1 MAHIR
6 YKKFKNNTYAYEVTA
21 TWDAKLKQS
30 RSKSKYLG
38 KVDEIT
44 KEIIKIEKKQ
54 KGQEKCI
61 LDFGDGYFLNEF
73 IKNSTIY
80 PVYKSHLFDVQA
92 ALIPLIIYRLCT
104 GSAMYNCKDWLDGN
118 ILGSLFNN
126 VDLSSQRISELLTFL
141 GNEQVQRSFFLDYIK
156 LVGGSK
162 KSVIIDAT
170 TLPNNIHIDFNAW
183 GRADGGIDK
192 QFKLLCVVDQISKL
206 PLFYRFL
213 PGNISDVST
222 LETTIHELERMGVQN
237 SFALLDAGYFSEKN
251 IKDLYSRKIDFLTR
265 LPANRT
271 IYRDIILKKTND
283 LESLKYTQ
291 ISGNRTVFVKKIKI
305 DLFESKT
312 HAYIILDL
320 NRKAKDMAAVMAKY
334 HQNPSEEDEHKLAF
348 ASCGIFV
355 LVSSK
360 AIEISEVLSSYHT
373 RQSVEQIFSFSK
385 SDLNLLPIRHHNDN
399 TVRGYLFLQFLLLV
413 LFIQIREKIYKDY
426 TVEQALMILRKLKC
440 KVFDNQVIPQEA
452 SRAQKDIFEK
462 YNILVP
468 KSLGI

>member
-1 MAHIR
+1 MVHIR

-21 TWDAKLKQS
+21 TWDSKLKQS

-38 KVDEIT
+38 KVDETT
-44 KEIIKIEKKQ
+44 KEIIKSEKKQ

-73 IKNSTIY
+73 IKNSTVY
-80 PVYKSHLFDVQA
+80 PVYKNHLFDRQIV
-92 ALIPLIIYRLCT
+92 LMPLMIYRLCT
-104 GSAMYNCKDWLDGN
+104 GSAMYNCKDWLEGN
-118 ILGSLFNN
+118 ILSMFFTNT
-126 VDLSSQRISELLTFL
+126 DLSSQRISELLTFL
-141 GNEQVQRSFFLDYIK
+141 GDEQLQRSFFIDYIK
-156 LVGGSK
+156 LIGGSK

-183 GRADGGIDK
+183 GRADGSTDK
-192 QFKLLCVVDQISKL
+192 QFKLLCVVDQVSKL

-222 LETTIHELERMGVQN
+222 LETTIHELEKMGVQN
-237 SFALLDAGYFSEKN
+237 SFALVDAGYFSETN
-251 IKDLYSRKIDFLTR
+251 IKDLYNRKIDFLTR

-271 IYRDIILKKTND
+271 IYKEIILNKTSD
-283 LESLKYTQ
+283 IESLKYTQ
-291 ISGNRTVFVKKIKI
+291 LSGNRTVFVKRIEI
-305 DLFESKT
+305 DLFDYKA
-312 HAYIILDL
+312 HAYIVLDL
-320 NRKAKDMAAVMAKY
+320 ERKAKDMAAVMAKY
-334 HQNPSEEDEHKLAF
+334 HENPSEQNEYNLAF

-360 AIEISEVLSSYHT
+360 AIDVSEVLSSYHT

-385 SDLNLLPIRHHNDN
+385 SDLNLLPIRNHNDN

-413 LFIQIREKIYKDY
+413 LFIQIREKIYKEH

-440 KVFDNQVIPQEA
+440 KVFDNQIIPQET
-452 SRAQKDIFEK
+452 SRAQKDILQK

-468 KSLGI
+468 KNLGI

>member
-222 LETTIHELERMGVQN
+222 LETTIHELKRMGVQN

>member
-1 MAHIR
+1 
-6 YKKFKNNTYAYEVTA
+6 
-21 TWDAKLKQS
+21 
-30 RSKSKYLG
+30 
-38 KVDEIT
+38 
-44 KEIIKIEKKQ
+44 
-54 KGQEKCI
+54 
-61 LDFGDGYFLNEF
+61 
-73 IKNSTIY
+73 
-80 PVYKSHLFDVQA
+80 
-92 ALIPLIIYRLCT
+92 
-104 GSAMYNCKDWLDGN
+104 
-118 ILGSLFNN
+118 
-126 VDLSSQRISELLTFL
+126 
-141 GNEQVQRSFFLDYIK
+141 
-156 LVGGSK
+156 
-162 KSVIIDAT
+162 
-170 TLPNNIHIDFNAW
+170 
-183 GRADGGIDK
+183 
-192 QFKLLCVVDQISKL
+192 
-206 PLFYRFL
+206 
-213 PGNISDVST
+213 
-222 LETTIHELERMGVQN
+222 MGVQN